1 MGWRGKKT
9 FKQNILGTVLDEVIW
24 GSDSPVMVG
33 KLSHPLDGMERV
45 LLLIPSG
52 VVTPAALRRVLQANL
67 TIARELN
74 VPCEILAHK
83 SYLEIIQAVIG
94 KNHNNVSVLVKEMIG
109 ALRLDELFVN
119 AERDLVVIPGFG
131 SRKRFIANV
140 GNLPERLADTF
151 SGNLVILHF
160 DR

>member
-1 MGWRGKKT
+1 M
-9 FKQNILGTVLDEVIW
+9 
-24 GSDSPVMVG
+24 
-33 KLSHPLDGMERV
+33 
-45 LLLIPSG
+45 IPSG